1 MVVQQQTRIGV
12 DKTENQT
19 DRGAKSKVKRLK
31 KSIMAEQNGRN
42 KTATPETAVTT
53 ATGVREF
60 VEGWTL
66 AQTLGEGAYGE

>member
-1 MVVQQQTRIGV
+1 M

-42 KTATPETAVTT
+42 KTAAAETAVTT